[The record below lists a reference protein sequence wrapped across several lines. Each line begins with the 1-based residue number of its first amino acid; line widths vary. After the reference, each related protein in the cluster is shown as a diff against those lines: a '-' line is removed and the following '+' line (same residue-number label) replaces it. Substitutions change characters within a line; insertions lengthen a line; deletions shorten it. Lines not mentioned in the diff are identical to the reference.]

1 MMGLDESEWEG
12 GRDGYTRASMRKKI
26 IAKLGSNVFKTAM
39 YKYKPDG
46 QATNYV
52 VIAKV
57 PGGVSLNNELV
68 QNCRRT
74 AEASAPQYWSRRE
87 TYEAIEE
94 LRLLTGIS
102 QRAAFSKL
110 DSILS
115 PAVTLHTKFN
125 SVQTKLLRLTTT
137 LMSMADDV
145 SADTAMIASDLRKL
159 NLGRNGELDTSK
171 FEVFFKA
178 MEHVVEMGGTGAH
191 EKRHTQV
198 SLTLV

>member
-1 MMGLDESEWEG
+1 M
-12 GRDGYTRASMRKKI
+12 
-26 IAKLGSNVFKTAM
+26 
-39 YKYKPDG
+39 
-46 QATNYV
+46 
-52 VIAKV
+52 
-57 PGGVSLNNELV
+57 
-68 QNCRRT
+68 
-74 AEASAPQYWSRRE
+74 
-87 TYEAIEE
+87 
-94 LRLLTGIS
+94 
-102 QRAAFSKL
+102 
-110 DSILS
+110 
-115 PAVTLHTKFN
+115 TLHTSFN

-137 LMSMADDV
+137 LMSMADNV